1 THDLIR
7 ALPVITLVSSAYLGI
22 AESKG
27 KHLQYSK
34 FWNVNANN
42 ASVKSLQ
49 IKLSSRTG
57 MLMLYTPAFLACVSS
72 LLLLSDRNIRFL
84 LLKLA
89 LSIHFFKR
97 IVEVIFV
104 HKFSGGMD
112 LGTAILVSAIYLAG
126 SASMLSVQHLTQG
139 FAEPSVDL
147 KYGGVLLFSV
157 GISGNF
163 YHHYL
168 LSKLRGKDGEKK
180 YKIPKSG
187 LFNLVICP
195 HYLFE
200 ITEFFGFFLI
210 SQTLFSFSYA
220 LGTVFYLSGR
230 SYATRKWYLSKFEDF
245 PSEVKALIPRIF

>member
-1 THDLIR
+1 METISLVFEQPPLIFIR
-7 ALPVITLVSSAYLGI
+7 VLPLITLVSLAYLGI

-57 MLMLYTPAFLACVSS
+57 MLMLYTPAFL
-72 LLLLSDRNIRFL
+72 

-89 LSIHFFKR
+89 LTIHFFKR
-97 IVEVIFV
+97 IFEVIFV

-112 LGTAILVSAIYLAG
+112 LGTAIFGSVVYFMG
-126 SASMLSVQHLTQG
+126 SASMLSVQFWTQG

-147 KYGGVLLFSV
+147 KHRGVLLFSV

-168 LSKLRGKDGEKK
+168 LSKLREKDNDKK
-180 YKIPKSG
+180 SYKIPNGG

-200 ITEFFGFFLI
+200 IIE
-210 SQTLFSFSYA
+210 
-220 LGTVFYLSGR
+220 
-230 SYATRKWYLSKFEDF
+230 SYATRHWYLFKFEDF
-245 PSEVKALIPRIF
+245 PREVKILIPHFF